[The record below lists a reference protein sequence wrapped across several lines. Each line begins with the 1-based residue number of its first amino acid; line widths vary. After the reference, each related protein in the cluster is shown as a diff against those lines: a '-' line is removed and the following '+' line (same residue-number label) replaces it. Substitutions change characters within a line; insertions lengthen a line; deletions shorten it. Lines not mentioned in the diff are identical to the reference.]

1 MKIIL
6 SLLMILSPALAW
18 RSVAAQESAPTA
30 AAVVAMIRERA
41 GVTPKGYTVDTFKSG
56 NPEAAV
62 KGIAVTMMATLDVLK
77 RAAERG
83 DNLIITHEP
92 TYYSHRDTVAVLE
105 SENDEVLAAKKKF
118 IADRGLIIWRF
129 HDIPHGMQP

>member
-6 SLLMILSPALAW
+6 SLLMVSSSGVAW
-18 RSVAAQESAPTA
+18 QSLTAQESAPTA
-30 AAVVAMIRERA
+30 AAVIARIRERA

-56 NPEAAV
+56 DPETAV

-105 SENDEVLAAKKKF
+105 SENDKVL
-118 IADRGLIIWRF
+118 
-129 HDIPHGMQP
+129 